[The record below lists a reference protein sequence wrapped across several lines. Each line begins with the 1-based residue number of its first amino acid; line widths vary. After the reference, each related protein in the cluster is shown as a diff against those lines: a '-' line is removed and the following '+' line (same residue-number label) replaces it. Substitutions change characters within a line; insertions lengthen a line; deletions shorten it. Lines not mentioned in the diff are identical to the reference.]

1 MTTQEDIAE
10 MSEAELAVFAAK
22 APQDFTPVFCS
33 DGTFALI
40 ADWVIEKMRPSQRA
54 ELTII
59 RRAH

>member
-1 MTTQEDIAE
+1 MITQEDIAE
-10 MSEAELAVFAAK
+10 MSEAELAVFASK
-22 APQDFTPVFCS
+22 APQGFTPVFCH

-40 ADWVIEKMRPSQRA
+40 ADWVIKKMKPSERA